1 MPGEF
6 EYIAW
11 LRARTPADPRV
22 LIGPGDDCAA
32 LAPGSRPLLVTT
44 DMLMDGTD
52 FVLAEVGARRAGR
65 KAMAVNLSDIA
76 AMAGVP
82 TAAVVSVAL
91 PRSNL
96 TPQPPSLRRKGEPDK
111 GRSLAPPS
119 FLGKGVGG
127 LGSSLAQDL
136 YLGLRDVADAFGVAL
151 VGGDTNSWNG
161 PLVISVTA
169 FGEAT
174 ARGPVRRSGAKP
186 GDFLFVTGP
195 LGGSILGRHLDFTPR
210 VREAL
215 ALHAA
220 VQLNAMIDISDG
232 LTADLNHICKESGC
246 GAVLVAEA
254 IPVSDAARQ
263 LSNTSGKSP
272 LEHALG
278 DGEDF
283 ELVFAVSPEDGAK
296 LLRTSPVSGLRKIG
310 ECVEAGLWLEVS
322 GARRKLAPTG
332 WVHDLGEPGASATG

>member
-6 EYIAW
+6 EYIRW
-11 LRARTPADPRV
+11 LRDRTPADPRV
-22 LIGPGDDCAA
+22 LVGPGDDCAA
-32 LAPGSRPLLVTT
+32 LRPPARELLVTT

-52 FVLAEVGARRAGR
+52 FILAEVGPRRVGR
-65 KAMAVNLSDIA
+65 KAMNANLSDIA
-76 AMAGVP
+76 AMAGTP

-91 PRSNL
+91 P
-96 TPQPPSLRRKGEPDK
+96 PG
-111 GRSLAPPS
+111 GRDI
-119 FLGKGVGG
+119 
-127 LGSSLAQDL
+127 AQEL
-136 YLGLRDVADAFGVAL
+136 YLGLRDAADAFGVAV
-151 VGGDTNSWNG
+151 VGGDTNSWSG

-169 FGEAT
+169 LGEAT
-174 ARGPVRRSGAKP
+174 GRGPVRRGGARP

-220 VQLNAMIDISDG
+220 VDLRAMCDISDG
-232 LTADLNHICKESGC
+232 LSADLNHICEESRC

-254 IPVSDAARQ
+254 IPISDAARA
-263 LSNTSGKSP
+263 LGRTSGRAP
-272 LEHALG
+272 LQRALG

-296 LLRTSPVSGLRKIG
+296 LLSAPPIPGLAKVG
-310 ECVEAGLWLEVS
+310 ECVTAGLWLEAD
-322 GARRKLAPTG
+322 GRREPLAPAG
-332 WVHDLGEPGASATG
+332 WVHDLGERAEA